1 MGGLDTWRGLWLYFS
16 GREFGDSHG
25 RHVLEGVSN
34 NRKMSNKPSPP
45 VMREEGKE
53 ARVYSRELVTW
64 IHYFPN
70 QIFELAMGSGLAL
83 LELLEVKDYF

>member
-1 MGGLDTWRGLWLYFS
+1 
-16 GREFGDSHG
+16 
-25 RHVLEGVSN
+25 
-34 NRKMSNKPSPP
+34 
-45 VMREEGKE
+45 MREEGKE